1 VTPHRR
7 RGAAPD
13 SAALGRRAED
23 AAAAHLEALGM
34 RILARNLRGRG
45 GEIDIVARDGATV
58 VFIEV
63 KARSNRS
70 FGSAL
75 GAVGA
80 TKRRRLRATAEDFLQ
95 FVAPQAVARFDVLTV
110 EANGITLHRNA
121 FTWR

>member
-45 GEIDIVARDGATV
+45 GEIDIVARDGETI

-63 KARSNRS
+63 KARSNRA

-75 GAVGA
+75 GAVDA
-80 TKRRRLRATAEDFLQ
+80 MKRRRLRATADDYLQ
-95 FVAPQAVARFDVLTV
+95 FIAPLAVARFDVLTV
-110 EANGITLHRNA
+110 EASGMTLHRNA
-121 FTWR
+121 FAWR